1 MMKSGAA
8 EVLRAETCGGSDAPL
23 GATPVISLRDHGL
36 MDRAELQ
43 VTGDYT
49 QQTLSAMYN
58 AVTGAVVTGGVAA
71 VEAVAGRVSRL
82 METARVSGGPRAEQ
96 ALTPTV
102 LAMIGRSLIEWGESL
117 HMLKYRRTAGG
128 VEFYLCPAQHQW
140 TVLGGTDPEAWIVD
154 GTLTG
159 AQTVVTTSAPRA
171 AWLHVIRDADPD
183 RPERGVSPLQRAAV
197 SSQLVR
203 LAEDA
208 LVTEMHQPTKALI
221 PLPQGAGIDTGT
233 LRSDIQNKSYAI
245 AFPTTTSAGFGAG
258 RGSAPLTDWKP
269 QRLKPMPEEAL
280 VNLADKATA
289 RVVAALGAHPA
300 IMGGGGGNGSVDR
313 EAGRQMRK
321 MIMQPIARLIEEN
334 AWRVFGERIT
344 ISWPSSVEAMGIK
357 AKAADALVK
366 MGVDPQAALK
376 IARVTN
382 ANVKMAP
389 KPEPPPPPK
398 PPPKPGE
405 VD

>member
-1 MMKSGAA
+1 M
-8 EVLRAETCGGSDAPL
+8 
-23 GATPVISLRDHGL
+23 ISLRDHGL

-82 METARVSGGPRAEQ
+82 MEVARVSGGPRAEQ

-117 HMLKYRRTAGG
+117 HFLKYRRTAGG

-171 AWLHVIRDADPD
+171 AWLHIIRDADPD
-183 RPERGVSPLQRAAV
+183 RPERGVSPLQRAAI

-208 LVTEMHQPTKALI
+208 LVAEMRQPTKAII
-221 PLPQGAGIDTGT
+221 PMPFGSTADTGT
-233 LRSDIQNKSYAI
+233 LRNDIMS
-245 AFPTTTSAGFGAG
+245 PTYQLILPPTNAAGGGAG

-269 QRLKPMPEEAL
+269 QRLKPIPEEAL
-280 VNLADKATA
+280 VTLADNATA

-321 MIMQPIARLIEEN
+321 HDRAADRAGSSRRTPGGCSASASR
-334 AWRVFGERIT
+334 
-344 ISWPSSVEAMGIK
+344 ISWEPSSVEAMLVIK

-376 IARVTN
+376 IARVTMGN
-382 ANVKMAP
+382 CEDGA
-389 KPEPPPPPK
+389 
-398 PPPKPGE
+398 
-405 VD
+405 